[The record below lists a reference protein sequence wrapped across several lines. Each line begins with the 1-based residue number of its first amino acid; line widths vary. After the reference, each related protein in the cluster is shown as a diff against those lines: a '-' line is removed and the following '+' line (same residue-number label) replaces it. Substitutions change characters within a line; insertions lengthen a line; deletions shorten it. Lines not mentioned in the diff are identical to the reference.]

1 LSVAQVP
8 DEPVEKTL
16 PPVAPAV
23 TSPAQPANPAPTNGR
38 VPVARPLRPRGKAN
52 RSSPDPRVAI
62 GNDLTVAEGES
73 ASSVVVIGGS
83 AVIEGKVTEDV
94 VVIMGS
100 VRLGEKAEIR
110 RNLVVVGGKLDLT
123 PGAQIARTRFVFGG
137 NDHDF
142 KRAAWL
148 RWPAQWLDKALWYGR
163 PLAHQYSWNWMV
175 AAVVLLVYAGL
186 AVLFPRQV
194 QAAVG
199 SLEERPGAALAAG
212 LLTLVLLIP
221 VMVLL
226 VITVVGCLAVP
237 FVIVGFEV
245 AFLFGRVAVYR
256 YAGQQIG
263 AQLGLGVL
271 QRPLVAL
278 LAGGVLFTLVYA
290 IPAVGF
296 LAWMVL
302 GPLGI
307 GAVLLASF
315 GRSRARAARSAT
327 PAAPGSEIPGSEGA
341 PAPAPAVA
349 SGMPATQVLLPRAG
363 FWARSLASLLDLLL
377 VGFVV
382 SLVFH
387 RPRWFLL
394 LWVVYL
400 LVFWTWRESTI
411 GGLLCGLKIARL
423 DGRPMNSA
431 VALVRLFGSFLS
443 LAAFGLGFLWA
454 AWSPEKQS
462 WHDTIAGTVMV
473 KAPPTLA
480 AG

>member
-1 LSVAQVP
+1 M
-8 DEPVEKTL
+8 
-16 PPVAPAV
+16 
-23 TSPAQPANPAPTNGR
+23 
-38 VPVARPLRPRGKAN
+38 
-52 RSSPDPRVAI
+52 AI

-123 PGAQIARTRFVFGG
+123 PGAKVARTRFVFGG
-137 NDHDF
+137 NDQDF

-163 PLAHQYSWNWMV
+163 PLAHQYSWNWIV
-175 AAVVLLVYAGL
+175 AAVALLVYAGL

-212 LLTLVLLIP
+212 LLALVLLLP

-245 AFLFGRVAVYR
+245 AFLLGRVAVYR

-263 AQLGLGVL
+263 AQLGLGIL

-278 LAGGVLFTLVYA
+278 LAGGVLFTLIYA

-296 LAWMVL
+296 LAWIVL

-315 GRSRARAARSAT
+315 GRSRAPAARSAT
-327 PAAPGSEIPGSEGA
+327 PATPGSEVPGSEGP
-341 PAPAPAVA
+341 PAAAA
-349 SGMPATQVLLPRAG
+349 SGVPAAQVLLPRAG

-411 GGLLCGLKIARL
+411 GGLLCGLKLARL

-473 KAPPTLA
+473 KAPRRLLA